1 MKRIS
6 LSSHQGKITNAGA
19 SGKLPLK
26 AVSIFLN
33 FPDHCPLLPMAH
45 KVSLNTQI
53 LLGCTAGVAAGLLLQ
68 SQGQTPLADNTL
80 YGARLL
86 GNLFLDLLRMVLIPL
101 VFSSIVVGVSN
112 LAAHQ
117 KMHRVWTTTL
127 AFFFLTMGVA
137 IVLGLGA
144 ANLFRPGEGLQ
155 LAMFADATQN
165 FQARQ
170 MPLPEYIAQ
179 FLRGLF
185 QNPFK
190 ALAQGEIL
198 AVVMIALFLG
208 IALVVGGERYRN
220 LRILIQEL
228 QELCL
233 LIVGWIM
240 RLAPLG
246 VAALLL
252 QLVASQNVAL
262 LGSLG
267 HFIAVVFGTTLFHGL
282 VVLPLILW
290 LITRMSPLHF
300 LRGAREALITA
311 FATSSSAATL
321 PVTLRC
327 VEQHL
332 HVRKDIANFVVPLG
346 ATANMD
352 GTALYEAA
360 AALFVARLAG
370 IELDLAQQLI
380 IFFIAMLGAIGAPGI
395 PSVGML
401 SMVLVLESV
410 GLPTE
415 AIAILLPIDRILDT
429 VRTAVNVEG
438 DMVGSLIV
446 QKLTDQPA

>member
-1 MKRIS
+1 MRKIS
-6 LSSHQGKITNAGA
+6 LNS
-19 SGKLPLK
+19 
-26 AVSIFLN
+26 
-33 FPDHCPLLPMAH
+33 
-45 KVSLNTQI
+45 QI
-53 LLGCTAGVAAGLLLQ
+53 LIGCLIGIAGGWWLSGAGSTPMVA
-68 SQGQTPLADNTL
+68 NTL
-80 YGARLL
+80 YGAKLV
-86 GNLFLDLLRMVLIPL
+86 GTLFLDLLRMVLIPL
-101 VFSSIVVGVSN
+101 VFSSIVIGVAN
-112 LAAHQ
+112 LRANQ
-117 KMHRVWTTTL
+117 KMHRVWITTL
-127 AFFFLTMGVA
+127 SFFTLSMAIA
-137 IVLGLGA
+137 IVIGLGA
-144 ANLFRPGEGLQ
+144 AHIFKPGDGLQ
-155 LAMFADATQN
+155 LAMFAEATQN

-179 FLRGLF
+179 FLHGLF

-190 ALAQGEIL
+190 ALAQGDIL
-198 AVVMIALFLG
+198 AVVIIALFLG

-246 VAALLL
+246 IAALLL
-252 QLVASQNVAL
+252 QLVASQNNAL
-262 LGSLG
+262 LYSLA
-267 HFIAVVFGTTLFHGL
+267 HFIAVVIGSTLFHGI
-282 VVLPLILW
+282 VVLPLMLYIV
-290 LITRMSPLHF
+290 TRMSPLHF
-300 LRGAREALITA
+300 WRGAREALVTA

-321 PVTLRC
+321 PITLRC

-332 HVRKDIANFVVPLG
+332 HVKKDIANFVVPLG
-346 ATANMD
+346 ATVNMD

-360 AALFVARLAG
+360 AALFIARLAG
-370 IELDLAQQLI
+370 IELDLAHQLI

-401 SMVLVLESV
+401 SMVLVLQSV

-429 VRTAVNVEG
+429 VRTTVNVEG

-446 QKLTDQPA
+446 QKLAVPKGQAHDSV

>member
-1 MKRIS
+1 MPR
-6 LSSHQGKITNAGA
+6 LA
-19 SGKLPLK
+19 
-26 AVSIFLN
+26 
-33 FPDHCPLLPMAH
+33 
-45 KVSLNTQI
+45 SLNTQI
-53 LLGCTAGVAAGLLLQ
+53 LIGCLAGVAGGLWLA
-68 SQGQTPLADNTL
+68 SAEPTPVAASAL
-80 YGARLL
+80 YGAKLI
-86 GNLFLDLLRMVLIPL
+86 GNVFLDLLRMVLVPL
-101 VFSSIVVGVSN
+101 VFSSIVVGVAN
-112 LAAHQ
+112 LRAHDQ
-117 KMHRVWTTTL
+117 MHRVWTTTL
-127 AFFFLTMGVA
+127 AFFFATMGLA
-137 IVLGLGA
+137 ILIGFGA
-144 ANLFRPGEGLQ
+144 AHVFRPGEGLQ
-155 LAMFADATQN
+155 LEMFAAATKN
-165 FQARQ
+165 HQARQ
-170 MPLPEYIAQ
+170 MPLPDYIAQ

-198 AVVMIALFLG
+198 AIVMIALFLG
-208 IALVVGGERYRN
+208 VALVVGGERYRN
-220 LRILIQEL
+220 LRLLIQEL

-233 LIVGWIM
+233 MIVGWIM
-240 RLAPLG
+240 RLAPFGL
-246 VAALLL
+246 AALLL
-252 QLVASQNVAL
+252 QLVATQEGGL
-262 LGSLG
+262 LKSLG
-267 HFIAVVFGTTLFHGL
+267 HFIVVVTGTTLFHGL

-290 LITRMSPLHF
+290 LFTRMSPIHF
-300 LRGAREALITA
+300 FKGAREALITA

-327 VEQHL
+327 TEQHL

-346 ATANMD
+346 ATVNMD

-370 IELDLAQQLI
+370 IELDIASQMI
-380 IFFIAMLGAIGAPGI
+380 IFFVAMLGAIGAPGI

-446 QKLTDQPA
+446 HRLAAVPESIGRS

>member
-1 MKRIS
+1 MPRIS
-6 LSSHQGKITNAGA
+6 LNSQIFIGCLIGLAGGFWLNAIGPSA
-19 SGKLPLK
+19 LRQ
-26 AVSIFLN
+26 
-33 FPDHCPLLPMAH
+33 D
-45 KVSLNTQI
+45 
-53 LLGCTAGVAAGLLLQ
+53 
-68 SQGQTPLADNTL
+68 TL
-80 YGARLL
+80 YGAKLV
-86 GNLFLDLLRMVLIPL
+86 GTLFLDLLRMVLVPL
-101 VFSSIVVGVSN
+101 VFSSIVVGVAN
-112 LAAHQ
+112 LRANQ
-117 KMHRVWTTTL
+117 KMHRVWVTTL
-127 AFFFLTMGVA
+127 SFFALSMALA
-137 IVLGLGA
+137 IIIGFGA
-144 ANLFRPGEGLQ
+144 AHIFEPGKGLQ
-155 LAMFADATQN
+155 LEMFAESTKN

-179 FLRGLF
+179 FLHGMF

-198 AVVMIALFLG
+198 AVVIIALFLG
-208 IALVVGGERYRN
+208 VALVVGGERYRN
-220 LRILIQEL
+220 LRVLIQEL

-246 VAALLL
+246 LAALLL
-252 QLVASQNVAL
+252 QLVASQNSAL
-262 LGSLG
+262 LSSML
-267 HFIAVVFGTTLFHGL
+267 HFIAVVIGSTLFHGII
-282 VVLPLILW
+282 VLPLLLY
-290 LITRMSPLHF
+290 LITRITPLRF
-300 LRGAREALITA
+300 FRGSREALVTA

-321 PVTLRC
+321 PITLRC
-327 VEQHL
+327 TEQHL
-332 HVRKDIANFVVPLG
+332 HVKKDIANFVVPLG

-370 IELDLAQQLI
+370 IELDIASQMI
-380 IFFIAMLGAIGAPGI
+380 IFVVAMLGAIGAPGI

-438 DMVGSLIV
+438 DMVGALIV
-446 QKLTDQPA
+446 QKLAGGAPETS